1 MAEAL
6 IFGSP
11 ELDTQH
17 TERRAAY
24 VVVISGD
31 KVATVQSHEKY
42 FLPGGGSLPL
52 ETPEDTVVREVFEE
66 LGRGLHL
73 IRKIGE
79 AVQYFYSSDDDRHY
93 EMRASFFAGELT
105 DELCAGAHQLYW
117 LSTERAIQSCFHE
130 CHAWA
135 ISQA

>member
-11 ELDTQH
+11 ELDIRY

-52 ETPEDTVVREVFEE
+52 ETPEETVVREVYEE
-66 LGRGLHL
+66 LGRGLRL
-73 IRKIGE
+73 VRKIGE
-79 AVQYFYSSDDDRHY
+79 ALQYFYSNDDNRHY
-93 EMRASFFAGELT
+93 EMRATFFAGEFT
-105 DELCAGAHQLYW
+105 DELCAGEHRLYW
-117 LSTERAIQSCFHE
+117 LPTSGAVQSCFHE